1 MFHDTRPAQLDG
13 GGAEDAWG
21 EFRVNHPQE
30 RIALLRQLRD
40 GQTPVVLSGPDGSTF
55 STTVWSVE
63 PDHARVAF
71 DVNPGLPSLHRL
83 VEGDEAVAVSYMEAV
98 KLQFDLHDLV
108 LVHGTGSA
116 TLQGTL
122 PQTMYR
128 FQRRNAYRVRAPAR
142 HGPVARLRHPSLPDM
157 KLALRVLD
165 FSLGG
170 CALWLPSD
178 VPDLQP
184 GTLIADVAVE
194 LDADARFVA
203 GVRLQH
209 VSALGSDSKG
219 LRLGCEWDALPP
231 PAERVLQRWIDLM
244 QRRRRV
250 LARGSA

>member
-1 MFHDTRPAQLDG
+1 MFHDTRPAQLDA

-40 GQTPVVLSGPDGSTF
+40 GQTPVVLSGPDGSTL

-63 PDHARVAF
+63 PDHGRLAF
-71 DVNPGLPSLHRL
+71 DVNPGLPALHRL
-83 VEGDEAVAVSYMEAV
+83 VEGDEAAAVTYMEAV
-98 KLQFDLHDLV
+98 KLQFDLHDIV
-108 LVHGTGSA
+108 LVHGASSA
-116 TLQGTL
+116 TLQCAL
-122 PQTMYR
+122 PQSMYR
-128 FQRRNAYRVRAPAR
+128 FQRRNAYRVRAPSR

-165 FSLGG
+165 VSLGG
-170 CALWLPSD
+170 CALWLPAN
-178 VPDLQP
+178 VPGLQP

-194 LDADARFVA
+194 LDAQSRFSA

-209 VSALGSDSKG
+209 VSALGGDSNG
-219 LRLGCEWDALPP
+219 LRLGCEWHALAP
-231 PAERVLQRWIDLM
+231 PAERELQRWIDLM